1 MAVVSMTDREFSRLD
16 VLLDLR
22 AGRISAEDAGTMMGL
37 RRRQVFRL
45 LAGFRKD
52 GARSLVSKR
61 RGKPS
66 NNRLP
71 PEVRDL
77 VMDVVKERYSDFG
90 PTLAAE
96 KLSEVHGY
104 RISRETLRKWMIEDG
119 LWKRREGSPQGRSSA
134 EEPARLPR

>member
-1 MAVVSMTDREFSRLD
+1 MAVVSMSDREFSRLD

-22 AGRISAEDAGTMMGL
+22 AGRISAEDAGAMMGL

-45 LAGFRKD
+45 MAGFRKD
-52 GARSLVSKR
+52 GAKSLASKR

-77 VMDVVKERYSDFG
+77 VMEVVKERYSDFG

-104 RISRETLRKWMIEDG
+104 RISRETLRKWMIEDS
-119 LWKRREGSPQGRSSA
+119 LWTRRKDRRKDVHQ
-134 EEPARLPR
+134 PRN